1 MTEDGG
7 AELDNDNGNGHMWV
21 DWSFNLGIKSTSV
34 HLAEPFI
41 LSHITKDLVGVTLP
55 TLQGYGEDPMR

>member
-41 LSHITKDLVGVTLP
+41 LLP
-55 TLQGYGEDPMR
+55 YNKGSSRSCLANTIGLW